1 MIVIALG
8 ANLDSPVGPPI
19 KTLAAAMDMLR
30 VKGIGIVAVSRFY
43 RTPAWPDPTD
53 PPFVNAV
60 ATLATS
66 LSPKSLLALLHGI
79 EAAHGRTRHARNAPR
94 MLDLDL
100 IDYDGLVEEGPPT
113 LPHPRLAERAFVLVP
128 LAEIAPGWR
137 HPVAG
142 RGIDELIAAIQS
154 DAVAAVRPISA

>member
-8 ANLDSPVGPPI
+8 ANLDSPVGPPA
-19 KTLAAAMDMLR
+19 KTLAAAVDMLR
-30 VKGIGIVAVSRFY
+30 AEGIGIAAVSRFY
-43 RTPAWPDPTD
+43 RTPAWPDPAD

-60 ATLATS
+60 ATLVTS
-66 LSPKSLLALLHGI
+66 LSPKLLMAVLHGV

-94 MLDLDL
+94 TLDLDL
-100 IDYDGLVEEGPPT
+100 IDYNGRIEEGPPA

-137 HPVAG
+137 HPVTG
-142 RGIDELIAAIQS
+142 RSIGELIATIQA
-154 DAVAAVRPISA
+154 DAVAAIRPMSV